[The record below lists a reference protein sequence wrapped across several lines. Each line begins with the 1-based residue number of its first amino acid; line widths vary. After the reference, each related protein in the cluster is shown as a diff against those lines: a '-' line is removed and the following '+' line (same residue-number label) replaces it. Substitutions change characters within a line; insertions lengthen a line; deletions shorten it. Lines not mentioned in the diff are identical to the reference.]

1 LVLAVILTLLPI
13 VVIFLFMTKLR
24 AQDVGDRLLG
34 NHNYSKEGLR

>member
-1 LVLAVILTLLPI
+1 MVLAVILTLLPI

-24 AQDVGDRLLG
+24 AQDAGDRFPG